1 MTSNVQHIDLNELE
15 ETYRLWA
22 TRGDAEAQKL
32 FLSKITQFEYEARMG
47 NELIFRYTSGLEEPL
62 VMRVV
67 KNDKDLERFLKQ
79 RFRLLQD

>member
-1 MTSNVQHIDLNELE
+1 MASNVQNIDLNELE
-15 ETYRLWA
+15 ETYRQWA
-22 TRGDAEAQKL
+22 TRGDTQAEKL

-47 NELIFRYTSGLEEPL
+47 NELVFRYTSGLEEPL

-67 KNDKDLERFLKQ
+67 KNEKDLERFLKQ

>member
-1 MTSNVQHIDLNELE
+1 MSSNVQYIDLNELE

-22 TRGDAEAQKL
+22 TRSDVEAEKH

-47 NELIFRYTSGLEEPL
+47 NELIFRYTSGLDEPL

-67 KNDKDLERFLKQ
+67 KNEKDLERFLKQ